1 MAAFSW
7 DAEPPVLRDPLLL
20 IALEGFVDAGAVAA
34 TASMFLRHR
43 WRADR
48 VGRFDR
54 DRFIDYRARR
64 PTVVIDSGEIRRLD
78 WSTIELFAARVD
90 GPRDALLLLG
100 PEPDARWT
108 EFAAAVVDICRTT
121 GVHAAVGL
129 GAYPAASAHT
139 RPVRIVKAA
148 NRSGLHLAPDV
159 PAIRGYTGPVGVGST
174 LDAVLGEHGVPA
186 VELWA
191 EIPHY
196 IAGSPN
202 PPGALAMVRLVAQL
216 MGTTVDTTELEAA
229 AKLHAEQ
236 VDEAVQG
243 HPEAIEMLRTL
254 EAAADDEE
262 ERLPSGDD
270 IAAEIERF
278 LRAQGD

>member
-1 MAAFSW
+1 MAVFSW
-7 DAEPPVLRDPLLL
+7 DADPPVLREPVLVV
-20 IALEGFVDAGAVAA
+20 ALEGFVDAGAVAA

-43 WRADR
+43 WRAER
-48 VGRFDR
+48 VGAFDG
-54 DRFIDYRARR
+54 DTFIDYRARR
-64 PTVVIDSGEIRRLD
+64 PSVVIDGGEIRRLD
-78 WSTIELFAARVD
+78 WPAIELYAARVD

-100 PEPDARWT
+100 AEPDARWS
-108 EFAAAVVDICRTT
+108 EFAAAVADVCRAT
-121 GVHAAVGL
+121 GVRGAVGL

-148 NRSGLHLAPDV
+148 NRSGLHLLPDV
-159 PAIRGYTGPVGVGST
+159 PPISGYTGPVGIGT
-174 LDAVLGEHGVPA
+174 ALDAVLAEHGVPA
-186 VELWA
+186 VGLWA

-202 PPGALAMVRLVAQL
+202 PSGALAMVRLVSEI

-236 VDEAVQG
+236 VDEAVQE

-254 EAAADDEE
+254 EAAADDDDEH
-262 ERLPSGDD
+262 LPSGED

>member
-1 MAAFSW
+1 MAVFSW
-7 DAEPPVLRDPLLL
+7 DADPPVLREPVLVV
-20 IALEGFVDAGAVAA
+20 ALEGFVDAGAVAA

-43 WRADR
+43 WRAER
-48 VGRFDR
+48 VGAFDG
-54 DRFIDYRARR
+54 DTFIDYRARR
-64 PTVVIDSGEIRRLD
+64 PSVVIDGGEIR
-78 WSTIELFAARVD
+78 A
-90 GPRDALLLLG
+90 
-100 PEPDARWT
+100 
-108 EFAAAVVDICRTT
+108 T
-121 GVHAAVGL
+121 GVRGAVGL

-148 NRSGLHLAPDV
+148 NRSGLHLLPDV
-159 PAIRGYTGPVGVGST
+159 PPISGYTGPVGIGT
-174 LDAVLGEHGVPA
+174 ALDAVLAEHGVPA
-186 VELWA
+186 VGLWA

-202 PPGALAMVRLVAQL
+202 PSGALAMVRLVSEI

-236 VDEAVQG
+236 VDEAVQE

-254 EAAADDEE
+254 EAAADDDDEH
-262 ERLPSGDD
+262 LPSGED